1 MSRLNVAV
9 SVTSRIVDAVV
20 FPVYAMYAALLFR
33 LLGAEDAA
41 EEHQTRHFNEGHTA
55 ALAQSRTG

>member
-9 SVTSRIVDAVV
+9 NVTSRIVDAAI

-33 LLGAEDAA
+33 VLGAEDAA
-41 EEHQTRHFNEGHTA
+41 EDQTGHFTDGHTA